1 MTVVSNTSPIINLAC
16 INRLDILE
24 KLYQKIIIPPA
35 VFEEITNN
43 NQPGSN
49 EVKSLKWFKIFDIE
63 NKLFL
68 ESLKG
73 DLDEGEAEAISLSI
87 QLKADLLLLD
97 EKKGRNIASKFDIVY
112 TGVLGILLIAKEKKL
127 IKSVK
132 LLMDELISTTGFW
145 IDKKIYNHILGLA
158 KEL

>member
-16 INRLDILE
+16 INKLDILE

-43 NQPGSN
+43 NQPGSE
-49 EVKSLKWFKIFDIE
+49 EVRSLQWFEVQDIK

-68 ESLKG
+68 ESLKN
-73 DLDEGEAEAISLSI
+73 DLDDGEAEAISLSI
-87 QLKADLLLLD
+87 QLKSDLLLLD
-97 EKKGRNIASKFDIVY
+97 ERKGRNVAARFDVVY
-112 TGVLGILLIAKEKKL
+112 TGVLGILLIAKEEKL
-127 IKSVK
+127 IDSVK
-132 LLMDELISTTGFW
+132 SLMDDLISTIGFW
-145 IDKKIYNHILGLA
+145 IDKEIYNHVLGLA